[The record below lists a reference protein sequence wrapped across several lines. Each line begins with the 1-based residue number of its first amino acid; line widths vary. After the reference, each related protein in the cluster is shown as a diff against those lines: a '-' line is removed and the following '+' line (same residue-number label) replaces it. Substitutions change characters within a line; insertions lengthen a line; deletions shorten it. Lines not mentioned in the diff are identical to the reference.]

1 MFTRKELLCS
11 LIFALILTEI
21 TYLLRKELL
30 AKGKNIFPLIFIIA
44 VVLFTLM
51 NVILRAL

>member
-1 MFTRKELLCS
+1 MFTWKELLCS
-11 LIFALILTEI
+11 LIFALILTGI
-21 TYLLRKELL
+21 TYLLRKKLL
-30 AKGKNIFPLIFIIA
+30 ANGKNIFPLIFIIA

>member
-1 MFTRKELLCS
+1 MFTWKELLCS

-21 TYLLRKELL
+21 TYLLRKKLL

>member
-1 MFTRKELLCS
+1 MFTWKELLCS
-11 LIFALILTEI
+11 LLFALILTGI